1 MQFNSSKV
9 GAMCGIAG
17 FFNIRKD
24 YLEKKNHYLG
34 ILSEMGRV
42 LIPRGPDS
50 RGVFLRKHVGLA
62 HTRLS
67 VIDLEDGSQPM
78 TRKVDGYD
86 YSIVYNGEL
95 YNTGELRENL
105 EKKGWQ
111 FETTSDTEV
120 ILLSFLHEGTD
131 FVKKLEG
138 IFSFAIYD
146 GRHDKCILYRDS
158 FGVKP
163 LFYMVAGEE
172 LVFSSEPKAIFR
184 HPACK
189 PRVDIKGLRELFGM
203 GPARIPGSGLY
214 QGMRELKPGT
224 YLSCSRYGRKEV
236 TYWRL
241 ESHPHEDSYEDTVR
255 KAGGLI
261 DSAIVR
267 QMVSDV
273 PICTFL
279 SGGVDSSLVSAICQR
294 ELQKRGE
301 KLNTFSFDFDGN
313 EKYFQANTFQP
324 SQDRP
329 YVAQM
334 VAFLKSTHHYLSCD
348 YESQANLLKESVLAH
363 DMPCMADV
371 DSSLL
376 YFCREVSKTQKVV
389 LTGECADEVFGGYPW
404 FHRKEFFG
412 KDMFP
417 WTPDLS
423 PRTELLQEDFVQ
435 QLALEDFVQDVYCD
449 AVAQIEPLPEENE
462 VETNRR
468 QIGYLNI
475 RFFMQTL
482 LNRMDRTSMHWG
494 LEARV
499 PFADRKLVEYV
510 FNIPWEMKA
519 KDGMVKHILRQSS
532 VGKLPDGILF
542 RKKSPYPK
550 SYHPF
555 YEELLGKRLMN
566 VLEDSHSPLH
576 QFVERERVVQFINS
590 VKDYGK
596 PWYGQLMAGPQMLAY
611 LLQIHYWLTEYGV
624 EVEI

>member
-1 MQFNSSKV
+1 M
-9 GAMCGIAG
+9 
-17 FFNIRKD
+17 
-24 YLEKKNHYLG
+24 
-34 ILSEMGRV
+34 
-42 LIPRGPDS
+42 
-50 RGVFLRKHVGLA
+50 
-62 HTRLS
+62 
-67 VIDLEDGSQPM
+67 
-78 TRKVDGYD
+78 
-86 YSIVYNGEL
+86 
-95 YNTGELRENL
+95 
-105 EKKGWQ
+105 
-111 FETTSDTEV
+111 
-120 ILLSFLHEGTD
+120 
-131 FVKKLEG
+131 
-138 IFSFAIYD
+138 
-146 GRHDKCILYRDS
+146 
-158 FGVKP
+158 
-163 LFYMVAGEE
+163 
-172 LVFSSEPKAIFR
+172 
-184 HPACK
+184 
-189 PRVDIKGLRELFGM
+189 
-203 GPARIPGSGLY
+203 
-214 QGMRELKPGT
+214 
-224 YLSCSRYGRKEV
+224 
-236 TYWRL
+236 
-241 ESHPHEDSYEDTVR
+241 
-255 KAGGLI
+255 
-261 DSAIVR
+261 
-267 QMVSDV
+267 
-273 PICTFL
+273 
-279 SGGVDSSLVSAICQR
+279 
-294 ELQKRGE
+294 
-301 KLNTFSFDFDGN
+301 
-313 EKYFQANTFQP
+313 
-324 SQDRP
+324 
-329 YVAQM
+329 
-334 VAFLKSTHHYLSCD
+334 
-348 YESQANLLKESVLAH
+348 KESVLAH

-376 YFCREVSKTQKVV
+376 YFCKEVSKTQKVV

-404 FHRKEFFG
+404 FHRQEFFG

-435 QLALEDFVQDVYCD
+435 QLALEDFVQGVYRD

-519 KDGMVKHILRQSS
+519 KDGMVKHILRQGS

-576 QFVERERVVQFINS
+576 QFVERDRVVQFINS